1 MSLWNRSAL
10 KKPTDAKDKK
20 GEMPVEQE
28 DEDEDEDEEDE
39 EAEEEEEEEDSSFD
53 GGNLTVRE
61 INIWLCFGYA
71 SLLGFEIPLRMPYL
85 WEIDHMIRFFAD
97 A

>member
-10 KKPTDAKDKK
+10 KKPTDAKDKQ
-20 GEMPVEQE
+20 GEMPVEQ
-28 DEDEDEDEEDE
+28 EDEDEDEEDE

-61 INIWLCFGYA
+61 IIFGYV
-71 SLLGFEIPLRMPYL
+71 SDMPLCWGLKYL
-85 WEIDHMIRFFAD
+85 WGCPICEK
-97 A
+97 